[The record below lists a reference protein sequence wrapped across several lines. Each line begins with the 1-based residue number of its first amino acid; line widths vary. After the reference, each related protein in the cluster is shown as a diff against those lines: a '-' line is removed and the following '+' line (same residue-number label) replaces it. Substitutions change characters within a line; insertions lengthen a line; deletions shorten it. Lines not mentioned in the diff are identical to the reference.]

1 MLSSQSGE
9 RRVKISLGGI
19 GEAFADRN
27 FRIHTVGSIA
37 SWLSFFIQEV
47 AVSWTAWELTHST
60 TWLAIIALI
69 EIAPT
74 VLILP
79 WGGVLADRIDRFWI
93 NLITAMLAL
102 CQALVLTLLAMSGA
116 LTIAWL
122 AILVGVQGTIHGFSI
137 PAQFGML
144 PRFIARARLPAAI
157 AVNAAYTQFAIFA
170 GPAVAGWLI
179 HGFGA
184 AIAFA
189 SNGIGY
195 AAYIATT
202 LCLKT
207 PADFQPPV
215 PSGRPAHHDLW
226 DGVRYILGHRGIR
239 TLLLLALVGDAMGNG
254 IYEMLP
260 AYADR
265 VLGRGVGG
273 MSALMT
279 AGGLGATFAALWL
292 AHRGSKAVSPERVL
306 WAFLGYTIAIAWLV
320 LVDRFALALAAM
332 VTFGIAGEIRRTG
345 TVTLLQLSVEESQR
359 GRVMATRFLLQRL
372 AAGIGTLLVGATA
385 EHHGL
390 RLPMLVAIGIAL
402 IAWVLTFRR
411 RQAMADAFAAP
422 AVQAAN
428 G

>member
-1 MLSSQSGE
+1 M
-9 RRVKISLGGI
+9 KIHLGGI

-69 EIAPT
+69 EIVPNI
-74 VLILP
+74 LILP
-79 WGGVLADRIDRFWI
+79 WGGILADRVDRFWI
-93 NLITAMLAL
+93 NLATAVLAL
-102 CQALVLTLLAMSGA
+102 FQALALTVLATSGA
-116 LTIAWL
+116 LTVWWL
-122 AILVGVQGTIHGFSI
+122 AILVALQGTIHGFSI

-144 PRFIARARLPAAI
+144 PRFIARSRLSAAI

-184 AIAFA
+184 ATAFA
-189 SNGIGY
+189 SNIVGY
-195 AAYIATT
+195 AIYIATV

-207 PADFQPPV
+207 PPDFQPPV
-215 PSGRPAHHDLW
+215 PSGRPVHQDLW

-260 AYADR
+260 AYADQ

-279 AGGLGATFAALWL
+279 AGGLGATCAALWL

-320 LVDRFALALAAM
+320 LVDQFILALAAM
-332 VTFGIAGEIRRTG
+332 VAFGIAGEIRRTG
-345 TVTLLQLSVEESQR
+345 TVTLLQLSIEESQR
-359 GRVMATRFLLQRL
+359 GRVMATRFLLLRA
-372 AAGIGTLLVGATA
+372 AAGIGTLLVGTTA
-385 EHHGL
+385 EHYGL
-390 RLPMLVAIGIAL
+390 RLPILVAVGL
-402 IAWVLTFRR
+402 SLLAWALTFRR
-411 RQAMADAFAAP
+411 RQAMVEAFAVP
-422 AVQAAN
+422 AAQAA
-428 G
+428 GS

>member
-1 MLSSQSGE
+1 
-9 RRVKISLGGI
+9 VKISLGGI

-27 FRIHTVGSIA
+27 FRTHTVGSIA

-60 TWLAIIALI
+60 TWLAIVALI
-69 EIAPT
+69 EIVPN

-79 WGGVLADRIDRFWI
+79 WGGVLADRVDRLWI
-93 NLITAMLAL
+93 NLVTAALAL
-102 CQALVLTLLAMSGA
+102 LQALA
-116 LTIAWL
+116 LTVLAASGQLTIWWL
-122 AILVGVQGTIHGFSI
+122 AVLVALQGTIHGFSI
-137 PAQFGML
+137 PAMFGML
-144 PRFIARARLPAAI
+144 PRFVARQRLPAAI

-170 GPAVAGWLI
+170 GPAIAGWLI

-184 AIAFA
+184 ATAFA
-189 SNGIGY
+189 SNVVGY
-195 AAYIATT
+195 AIYIATT

-215 PSGRPAHHDLW
+215 PSGRPVHHDLW

-260 AYADR
+260 AYADH

-306 WAFLGYTIAIAWLV
+306 WAFLFYTIAIAWLV
-320 LVDRFALALAAM
+320 LVDQFVLALVAM
-332 VTFGIAGEIRRTG
+332 ILFGIAGEIRRTG
-345 TVTLLQLSVEESQR
+345 TVTLLQLSIAESQR
-359 GRVMATRFLLQRL
+359 GRVMATRFLLLRL

-385 EHHGL
+385 EQHGL
-390 RLPMLVAIGIAL
+390 TLPILIAVGISLVAWAL
-402 IAWVLTFRR
+402 AFRR
-411 RQAMADAFAAP
+411 RRSIVDAFDMADNAP
-422 AVQAAN
+422 AQATAD
-428 G
+428 

>member
-1 MLSSQSGE
+1 MLSSQHGE
-9 RRVKISLGGI
+9 RHVKINLGGI

-60 TWLAIIALI
+60 TWLAVIALI
-69 EIAPT
+69 EIVPNI
-74 VLILP
+74 LILP
-79 WGGVLADRIDRFWI
+79 WGGVLADRLDRFWI
-93 NLITAMLAL
+93 NLITSILASFQALAL
-102 CQALVLTLLAMSGA
+102 TGLAMSGA
-116 LTIAWL
+116 LTIGWL
-122 AILVGVQGTIHGFSI
+122 AVLVGIQGTIHGFSI

-144 PRFIARARLPAAI
+144 PRFIARNRLSAAI

-170 GPAVAGWLI
+170 GPAVAGWLL

-184 AIAFA
+184 ATAFA
-189 SNGIGY
+189 SNVVGY
-195 AAYIATT
+195 AVYIGTT

-207 PADFQPPV
+207 PPDFQPPV

-260 AYADR
+260 AYADQ
-265 VLGRGVGG
+265 VLGKGVGG

-292 AHRGSKAVSPERVL
+292 AHGGSKAVSPERVL

-320 LVDRFALALAAM
+320 LVDQFFLALAAM
-332 VTFGIAGEIRRTG
+332 IAFGIAGEIRRTG
-345 TVTLLQLSVEESQR
+345 TVTLLQLSIEEAQR
-359 GRVMATRFLLQRL
+359 GRVMATRFLLLRL
-372 AAGIGTLLVGATA
+372 AAGIGTLLIGTTA
-385 EHHGL
+385 EHVGL
-390 RLPMLVAIGIAL
+390 RLPVLVAAGIAL
-402 IAWVLTFRR
+402 LAWALTFRR
-411 RQAMADAFAAP
+411 RQAMADAFSAP
-422 AVQAAN
+422 ATQAVN

>member
-1 MLSSQSGE
+1 M
-9 RRVKISLGGI
+9 KIHLGGI

-60 TWLAIIALI
+60 TWLAIIALL
-69 EIAPT
+69 EITPT

-79 WGGVLADRIDRFWI
+79 WGGVLADRIDRLWI
-93 NLITAMLAL
+93 NMITAMLAWF
-102 CQALVLTLLAMSGA
+102 QALA
-116 LTIAWL
+116 LTALAASGHLTVGWL
-122 AILVGVQGTIHGFSI
+122 AVLVALQGTIHGFSI

-144 PRFIARARLPAAI
+144 PRFIARQRLPAAI

-170 GPAVAGWLI
+170 GPAVAGWLL

-184 AIAFA
+184 ATAFA
-189 SNGIGY
+189 SNVIGY
-195 AAYIATT
+195 AIYITTT

-207 PADFQPPV
+207 PPEFRPPV
-215 PSGRPAHHDLW
+215 PSGRPVHHDLW

-260 AYADR
+260 AYADQ

-273 MSALMT
+273 ISALMT

-292 AHRGSKAVSPERVL
+292 AHGGSKTVSPERVL

-320 LVDRFALALAAM
+320 LAGNLVLALAAM
-332 VTFGIAGEIRRTG
+332 VFFGIAGEIRRTG
-345 TVTLLQLSVEESQR
+345 TVTLLQLSIEESQR
-359 GRVMATRFLLQRL
+359 GRVMASRFLLQRV
-372 AAGIGTLLVGATA
+372 AAGLGTLLVGTTA
-385 EHHGL
+385 EHFGL
-390 RLPMLVAIGIAL
+390 RLPILVAVSLAL
-402 IAWVLTFRR
+402 IAWALTFRKR
-411 RQAMADAFAAP
+411 RAMTDAFAAP
-422 AVQAAN
+422 ATQAAS